1 MKRKFLTFLVLLIGG
16 TFFSQAVFAAGASL
30 GISPVTFELTGR
42 PGEVIEN
49 YLKVFNPSG
58 DTIGVKMEIEDIAPT
73 GEEGFVTVEPPDT
86 ETYSLARWIKTDP
99 EEFELKPGEERQV
112 KFTLTIPESAEPGG
126 HYGTVLAATRAIIGS
141 GNTGAAIVQR
151 IGALVL
157 LIVPGEMQENLI
169 VKDFSAPIFSEHGPI
184 NFSIKFE
191 NTGTVHVKP
200 KGLITI
206 NNLLGRKSAVIP
218 FPEKNVL
225 PGGIRKI
232 DTSWD
237 KKWLWPGRYTAIVTG
252 NYGISNAQMSP
263 MVITFWVFPWKIG
276 IVVLLFLVL
285 LFLIR
290 KRFIAAF
297 KILIRGEK

>member
-1 MKRKFLTFLVLLIGG
+1 MKTKLLTFLVLLIGG
-16 TFFSQAVFAAGASL
+16 TFFSQAVFAAAASL

-49 YLKVFNPSG
+49 YLKVFNPSP
-58 DTIGVKMEIEDIAPT
+58 DTIGVKMQVEDIAPT

-86 ETYSLARWIKTDP
+86 ETYSLARWITTDP
-99 EEFELKPGEERQV
+99 EEFELKSGEERQV
-112 KFTLTIPESAEPGG
+112 KFTLAIPGNAEPGG
-126 HYGTVLAATRAIIGS
+126 HYGTVLAATRAVMGS
-141 GNTGAAIVQR
+141 GTTGTAIVQR

-157 LIVPGEMQENLI
+157 LIVPGEMKEGLI
-169 VKDFSAPIFSEHGPI
+169 VKDFTAPIFSEYGPI
-184 NFSIKFE
+184 NFSVKFE
-191 NTGTVHVKP
+191 NTGTVHLKP

-206 NNLLGRKSAVIP
+206 NNLLGRKSAEIP

-225 PGGIRKI
+225 PGGTRKI
-232 DTSWD
+232 EVPWD
-237 KKWLWPGRYTAIVTG
+237 KKLLWPGRYTAIITG
-252 NYGISNAQMSP
+252 NYGLSNAQISS
-263 MVITFWVFPWKIG
+263 MVITFWILPWKICLALLL
-276 IVVLLFLVL
+276 VLIL

>member
-1 MKRKFLTFLVLLIGG
+1 MKSNLTFLVLLIGG
-16 TFFSQAVFAAGASL
+16 IFFSQAVFAAGASL
-30 GISPVTFELTGR
+30 GISPVTFELTGG

-58 DTIGVKMEIEDIAPT
+58 DTIGVKMQVEDIAPT

-99 EEFELKPGEERQV
+99 EEFELKPGEEKQV
-112 KFTLTIPESAEPGG
+112 KFILTIPNNAEPGG
-126 HYGTVLAATRAIIGS
+126 HYGTVLAATRAVMGS
-141 GNTGAAIVQR
+141 GTTGTAIVQR
-151 IGALVL
+151 IGSLVL
-157 LIVPGEMQENLI
+157 LIVPGEMKENLI
-169 VKDFSAPIFSEHGPI
+169 IKDFSAPIFSEYGPI

-191 NTGTVHVKP
+191 NTGTVHLKP

-206 NNLLGRKSAVIP
+206 NNLLGRKSAEIS

-225 PGGIRKI
+225 PGGTRKI
-232 DTSWD
+232 DVSWD
-237 KKWLWPGRYTAIVTG
+237 KKLLWPGRYTAIVTG

-263 MVITFWVFPWKIG
+263 AVITFWVFPWKLG
-276 IVVLLFLVL
+276 LAALLVLIL

-297 KILIRGEK
+297 KILIRGER